1 MLDVVVGG
9 GYGDEGKGKV
19 VSYLAIKDKVAVNAR
34 AGVGPNA
41 GHTVI
46 YEGKNYKVRQIPS
59 GFVNPSAK
67 LLIGSGVLIDPEIL
81 MKEINEFSVTGR
93 LVVDSHCSIIEP
105 AHKEA
110 DRNDEYLS
118 KKIST
123 TGTGCGPA
131 QVDRVKRV
139 AKQAHDAESL
149 KEMVGDVPEIINSAA
164 DNKERVIIE
173 ATQGTFLSLYHGS
186 YPFVTSKD
194 TTASAAC
201 SDVGI
206 GPGKVDNVIVV
217 FKSFLTRVGNGP
229 LEGEISPAEAKQLNM
244 LEFGTVTGRQRRAA
258 PFSKEL
264 AKRSIMIN
272 GATQVAIT
280 KLDTLYPSAA
290 GVKRMDA
297 LGEEPRAFIENLEKE
312 LKVPITLVGT
322 GGEAEDMIDMRKEK
336 GF

>member
-19 VSYLAIKDKVAVNAR
+19 VSYLAIKDKIAVNAR

-41 GHTVI
+41 GHTVV
-46 YEGKNYKVRQIPS
+46 YMGKSYKVRQIPS
-59 GFVNPSAK
+59 GFVNPSAR

-81 MKEINEFSVTGR
+81 MKEIDEFAVKGR
-93 LVVDSHCSIIEP
+93 LVVDNNCSIIEP

-131 QVDRVKRV
+131 QVDRVKRS
-139 AKQAHDAESL
+139 AKQAHDTESL
-149 KEMVGDVPEIINSAA
+149 KGMVGDVPEIVNDAI
-164 DNKERVIIE
+164 DNGKRVIVE

-194 TTASAAC
+194 TTAAAAC

-229 LEGEISPAEAKQLNM
+229 LEGEISPSEAKRLNM

-264 AKRSIMIN
+264 AKRSIMLN
-272 GATQVAIT
+272 GATQISIT

-290 GVKRMDA
+290 GVRNIDELDEK
-297 LGEEPRAFIENLEKE
+297 PRAFIESLEKE
-312 LKVPITLVGT
+312 LKTPITLVGT
-322 GGEAEDMIDMRKEK
+322 GSEAEDIIDMRKEK